1 MSFGWS
7 VSDVASLVQLAYRTA
22 QGARA
27 ACGQYDELTRETSSL
42 HIVLNRLHLEVA
54 KPGNPI
60 NKQRGIG
67 SYAQDFESIA
77 TGCEEALTLL
87 DKILVK
93 YSALSEQERS
103 VRKLWQKVKFGN
115 GAIIN
120 VAELKS
126 KVAYY
131 TSALSLFL
139 NLVAVGTVGDVELKM
154 DQAGGDL
161 KEIKAA
167 VNHITAHLLATE
179 RKEGSVLTAYT
190 NDDKDAW
197 RELRRG
203 LLRAG
208 FRGSLV
214 RKHMDTIMAYVK
226 ELGDEG
232 VLDDIKTDEP
242 ASPLLEGY
250 QGESSPLEGIQHL
263 RSHTL
268 DPDWQPGGD
277 DLKGRPLQS
286 STASRQPTPSLPT
299 TSGDSGKNPDRP
311 KAKNKRTREAPR
323 GAQQR
328 DQDKKRDR
336 VAKYK
341 KAYPGIRDEPGRNSD
356 ISDMLEFVF
365 VHPDILR
372 YQCSWNP
379 GPPSKDIIFCDDTE
393 LPRFI
398 ADGTIIYEMDA
409 TILGRELFE
418 RTNLGLVQQ
427 ITLSTL
433 VQTFQIRLLYL
444 RKIDKCVP
452 NFESDPEILDFIGD
466 AGDIFLHRRL
476 RHFPSAP
483 LWKSA
488 KCVDDRQIA
497 TLCSMFGVDL
507 IRTINGPSLTTSE
520 KVQILSSIMHALS
533 TWIDSFDR
541 RFPELLEQHQFRY
554 ESFCF
559 KNPRE
564 VWYRQ
569 SGKISVPL
577 LFVEIPSMLH
587 LQGWN
592 FYLDGKQFSYSPWF

>member
-179 RKEGSVLTAYT
+179 RKERSVLTAYT

-277 DLKGRPLQS
+277 DLKGRPLRARPQAGS
-286 STASRQPTPSLPT
+286 PRPRFPLPLVT
-299 TSGDSGKNPDRP
+299 VEKTQIVRKL
-311 KAKNKRTREAPR
+311 RTN
-323 GAQQR
+323 G
-328 DQDKKRDR
+328 
-336 VAKYK
+336 
-341 KAYPGIRDEPGRNSD
+341 PGRLHVEPSREIKTRNVTGWLSTRRL
-356 ISDMLEFVF
+356 ILEFVMNQEETVTF
-365 VHPDILR
+365 LTCLNSFLFTQIS
-372 YQCSWNP
+372 Y
-379 GPPSKDIIFCDDTE
+379 DTNA
-393 LPRFI
+393 R
-398 ADGTIIYEMDA
+398 GTQ
-409 TILGRELFE
+409 GH
-418 RTNLGLVQQ
+418 
-427 ITLSTL
+427 
-433 VQTFQIRLLYL
+433 L
-444 RKIDKCVP
+444 RKI
-452 NFESDPEILDFIGD
+452 
-466 AGDIFLHRRL
+466 
-476 RHFPSAP
+476 
-483 LWKSA
+483 
-488 KCVDDRQIA
+488 
-497 TLCSMFGVDL
+497 
-507 IRTINGPSLTTSE
+507 
-520 KVQILSSIMHALS
+520 
-533 TWIDSFDR
+533 
-541 RFPELLEQHQFRY
+541 
-554 ESFCF
+554 
-559 KNPRE
+559 
-564 VWYRQ
+564 
-569 SGKISVPL
+569 
-577 LFVEIPSMLH
+577 
-587 LQGWN
+587 
-592 FYLDGKQFSYSPWF
+592 